1 MRIVCNLKMGT
12 EVKKNKALMSTYNT
26 FCSNDKQKAESA
38 WWQQTRLE
46 VQSFSISEVLLPACT
61 DTCFR
66 SSIYPV
72 RA

>member
-38 WWQQTRLE
+38 W
-46 VQSFSISEVLLPACT
+46 
-61 DTCFR
+61 
-66 SSIYPV
+66 
-72 RA
+72 